1 MLPTLEA
8 AGDLAGANHLAF
20 EIALLAEAPEV
31 AATFANTSAEDR
43 FLVSLAL
50 GRRGVAAPDALGRA
64 VLRGLSSVSAGAA
77 YEALIEDDRKG
88 EVLFRA
94 LDQLADGATGNPD
107 STANSLAALRR
118 IGLDHLARQIAVE
131 LVLKEGAA

>member
-1 MLPTLEA
+1 M
-8 AGDLAGANHLAF
+8 
-20 EIALLAEAPEV
+20 
-31 AATFANTSAEDR
+31 
-43 FLVSLAL
+43 
-50 GRRGVAAPDALGRA
+50 
-64 VLRGLSSVSAGAA
+64 RGLSSVSAGAA